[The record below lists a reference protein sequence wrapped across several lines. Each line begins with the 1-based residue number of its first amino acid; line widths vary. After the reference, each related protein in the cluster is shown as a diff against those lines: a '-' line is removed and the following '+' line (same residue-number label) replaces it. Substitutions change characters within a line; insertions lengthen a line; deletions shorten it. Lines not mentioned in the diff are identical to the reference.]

1 MIKSYRELTLKSGD
15 LLQSAASTGEKLYAS
30 LVEPAKNLIP
40 PSSRVILL
48 PDASLYGLN
57 FETLI
62 VPGLRPHFWIE
73 DVTVTTASS
82 LSLLASAPTRAP
94 PKEKNLLLVGDALP
108 VPEFGP
114 LPQAPAEM
122 QKIEQYFP
130 ESRRAILKGTQA
142 TPSSYL
148 GSKPG
153 RFSYLHFVT
162 HGTASRARPLE
173 SAVILSKEPAG

>member
-1 MIKSYRELTLKSGD
+1 KSGD

-30 LVEPAKNLIP
+30 LVEPAKNLIL

-62 VPGLRPHFWIE
+62 VPGLRPHFCIE
-73 DVTVTTASS
+73 HRTVTTASS
-82 LSLLASAPTRAP
+82 LSPLGSAPTRAP

-114 LPQAPAEM
+114 LPQAPDEM
-122 QKIEQYFP
+122 QKIEHTVP
-130 ESRRAILKGTQA
+130 ESRTAILYG
-142 TPSSYL
+142 
-148 GSKPG
+148 
-153 RFSYLHFVT
+153 
-162 HGTASRARPLE
+162 
-173 SAVILSKEPAG
+173 